1 MNKMQLWL
9 RDYERSR
16 HSKQP
21 NESWVSSKY
30 DTQLPWKELQQ
41 TYIPSLHMNWG
52 QCCSALKRSWKAYEI
67 AGRNGEPR
75 GDIAWRIRNI
85 QTQMGIEKSDF
96 PELEGMETDDEETS
110 EEETELRREEK
121 EESGGDSNLNFTT
134 NEEGSEYTEQWSE
147 QDKQLRREEREAED
161 DWWFS

>member
-30 DTQLPWKELQQ
+30 DTQLPWKVLQQ

-75 GDIAWRIRNI
+75 RDIAWRIRNI

-96 PELEGMETDDEETS
+96 PELEGMETDDEESGGDWSLNFGTS
-110 EEETELRREEK
+110 EET
-121 EESGGDSNLNFTT
+121 
-134 NEEGSEYTEQWSE
+134 SEYTDEWSE
-147 QDKQLRREEREAED
+147 QDKQLRREEREAEQEND

>member
-41 TYIPSLHMNWG
+41 TYIPSLHMKWG

-121 EESGGDSNLNFTT
+121 EIPFLILGLTKRGLNIQSSGASRINNYV
-134 NEEGSEYTEQWSE
+134 E
-147 QDKQLRREEREAED
+147 RREKLKMIGGSAD
-161 DWWFS
+161 

>member
-1 MNKMQLWL
+1 MPTLNKMQLLL

-16 HSKQP
+16 HSKQR

-30 DTQLPWKELQQ
+30 DTQLQQ
-41 TYIPSLHMNWG
+41 TYVPSLHMRG

-85 QTQMGIEKSDF
+85 QTQMGIEKFDF

-121 EESGGDSNLNFTT
+121 EESGGDSNLNFGT
-134 NEEGSEYTEQWSE
+134 NDGLNIQSSGASRINNYVE
-147 QDKQLRREEREAED
+147 RREREAED

>member
-1 MNKMQLWL
+1 MRTMNEMQLWL

-52 QCCSALKRSWKAYEI
+52 QCCSALKKSWKAYKI

-75 GDIAWRIRNI
+75 GDIAWRIRSI
-85 QTQMGIEKSDF
+85 ESALGIEKSEF
-96 PELEGMETDDEETS
+96 PELEGMDDEEMTDK
-110 EEETELRREEK
+110 EIQLKREEI
-121 EESGGDSNLNFTT
+121 EAEAENWWGL
-134 NEEGSEYTEQWSE
+134 EEYTEGWSE
-147 QDKQLRREEREAED
+147 EDKQLKREEQQELIEELR
-161 DWWFS
+161 

>member
-1 MNKMQLWL
+1 MNKMQWL

-67 AGRNGEPR
+67 AGRLGEPR

-85 QTQMGIEKSDF
+85 QTQMGIEISDF
-96 PELEGMETDDEETS
+96 PELEAIRNNASTRERGCS
-110 EEETELRREEK
+110 LRREEILLIK
-121 EESGGDSNLNFTT
+121 KPSSLGIILTNTCHSNPRPMNTWSKIPNL
-134 NEEGSEYTEQWSE
+134 GSEIYFIRDSPAI
-147 QDKQLRREEREAED
+147 L
-161 DWWFS
+161 

>member
-16 HSKQP
+16 HSKQR

-30 DTQLPWKELQQ
+30 DTQLQQ
-41 TYIPSLHMNWG
+41 TYVPSLHMRG

-85 QTQMGIEKSDF
+85 QTQMGIEKCDF

-121 EESGGDSNLNFTT
+121 EESGGDSNLNFAT

-147 QDKQLRREEREAED
+147 QDKQLRREEREKLKMIGGSAE
-161 DWWFS
+161 

>member
-1 MNKMQLWL
+1 MPTLNKMQLLL

-16 HSKQP
+16 HSKQR

-30 DTQLPWKELQQ
+30 DTQLQQ
-41 TYIPSLHMNWG
+41 TYVPSLHMRG

-121 EESGGDSNLNFTT
+121 EESGGDSNLNFGT

-147 QDKQLRREEREAED
+147 QDKQLLREKREAED
-161 DWWFS
+161 DWWF